1 MRLKI
6 MYYFFFVIKKLKM
19 INSNVLYDL
28 QVLYSVNGNGKK
40 IWNKI
45 INKLNNLKD
54 NSQIINY
61 LKNLIINQPNN
72 ELTLDI
78 IDFIIS
84 YGNNRVIS
92 LIAEKDFMN
101 KFVSLLKKEVNANI
115 KIQMKVI
122 YLIQKWAFKF
132 DNDINCIFPIF
143 NECYDYLLNNGI
155 VFPPV
160 DNKMDT
166 YNKYIKDEEIEINNN
181 SQNNKNLD
189 INLNNISL
197 KSGLTINYNNPFSDK
212 NDEKSF
218 VSDLSI
224 INQFNE
230 EIPNPVS
237 MDNNAFNPYDIH
249 AKNITNNKNN
259 INNQ

>member
-1 MRLKI
+1 MRLKNNVL
-6 MYYFFFVIKKLKM
+6 FFLFLKKLKM

-101 KFVSLLKKEVNANI
+101 NFISLLKKEVNANI

-132 DNDINCIFPIF
+132 NNDINCIFPIF

-166 YNKYIKDEEIEINNN
+166 YNKYIKDEEVEINNN

-189 INLNNISL
+189 NNLNNISL

-218 VSDLSI
+218 VLI
-224 INQFNE
+224 YQ
-230 EIPNPVS
+230 
-237 MDNNAFNPYDIH
+237 
-249 AKNITNNKNN
+249 
-259 INNQ
+259 